1 MGYITPRG
9 STVLVLL
16 GIVFLCGCFD
26 KNSANGEEERLIGAS
41 ESAPLSPAIER
52 DVALLK
58 NDAKV
63 IEAFEY
69 IESIEEET
77 LKEHLY
83 ITEIPAPPFREQ
95 ARAEAFLEMLDQAG
109 ADSTWLDEVG
119 NAIALRKGTGG
130 EHTVA
135 LAAHLDTVFPEG
147 TPVSVKVRGDTLF
160 APGIGDDSRG
170 LVEVLTVLKALNH
183 SDILTESNILFIG
196 TVGEEGLGDLRGVK
210 HLFGDQGPGIDAWIA
225 IDGGKLGNIVYKG
238 LGSYRYRI
246 TFVGPGGHSWG
257 AFGLVNPH
265 HALGEAIHRFVEK
278 ADAFTRVGPRTS
290 YSIGRIG
297 GGTSVN
303 AIPFASWMEVDM
315 RSVDPHRLAILDSL
329 LHVSVQKA
337 VDVQNEMRRS
347 GPKLRANLEMIGNR
361 PSGALDP
368 STPLI
373 QRAAIASVLM
383 GFAPTYSLSSTD
395 SNIPISLGIPAITVG
410 RGGRGGGAHSLNEWW
425 VNDDAFVAIQWSL
438 LIVLAE
444 AGIAH

>member
-1 MGYITPRG
+1 MGIAISLR

-16 GIVFLCGCFD
+16 GIVFLSGCFD
-26 KNSANGEEERLIGAS
+26 EGAVDGAEERLIGS
-41 ESAPLSPAIER
+41 PNSAPLSPAIER

-58 NDAKV
+58 NNARVLD
-63 IEAFEY
+63 AFEY
-69 IESIEEET
+69 IESIEDET
-77 LKEHLY
+77 LKEHLF
-83 ITEIPAPPFREQ
+83 ITEIPAPPFKEQ
-95 ARAEAFLEMLDQAG
+95 ARANAFMGMFERAG
-109 ADSTWLDEVG
+109 VDSSWIDEEG
-119 NAIALRKGTGG
+119 NAIALRKGTVGD
-130 EHTVA
+130 HTVA

-147 TPVSVKVRGDTLF
+147 TPVKVEVRGDTLF

-183 SDILTESNILFIG
+183 SEIQTESNLLFIG

-210 HLFGDQGPGIDAWIA
+210 HLFSEKGPGIDAWIA

-238 LGSYRYRI
+238 LGSHRYRVS
-246 TFVGPGGHSWG
+246 FAGPGGHSWG
-257 AFGLVNPH
+257 AFGLANPH

-303 AIPFASWMEVDM
+303 AIPFDSWMEVDM
-315 RSVDPHRLAILDSL
+315 RSVDPGRLEKLDSL
-329 LHVSVQKA
+329 LLASVQEA
-337 VDVQNEMRRS
+337 LDAQNQMRRS
-347 GPKLRANLEMIGNR
+347 GPELIANLEMIGNR
-361 PSGALDP
+361 PTGALDP
-368 STPLI
+368 ALPLI

-383 GFAPTYSLSSTD
+383 GFTPTYSLSSTD

-410 RGGRGGGAHSLNEWW
+410 RGGTGGGAHSLNEWW
-425 VNDDAFVAIQWSL
+425 IDDDAFVAIQWSL

-444 AGIAH
+444 AGLAH

>member
-1 MGYITPRG
+1 MGYANPLGTTI
-9 STVLVLL
+9 LVLL
-16 GIVFLCGCFD
+16 CIVFFSGCFD
-26 KNSANGEEERLIGAS
+26 KEPVEATEERLIGAP
-41 ESAPLSPAIER
+41 ETAPLSPAIER

-58 NDAKV
+58 NNPKV
-63 IEAFEY
+63 LEAFEY

-77 LKEHLY
+77 LNEHLF
-83 ITEIPAPPFREQ
+83 ITEIPAPPFKEE
-95 ARAEAFLEMLDQAG
+95 ARAKAFLGMLNRAG
-109 ADSTWLDEVG
+109 VDSAWVDEEG
-119 NAIALRKGTGG
+119 NAIGLRKGTIG

-147 TPVSVKVRGDTLF
+147 TPVNVEVRGDTLF

-183 SDILTESNILFIG
+183 SEVATESNLLFIG

-210 HLFGDQGPGIDAWIA
+210 HLFSEHGPGIDAWIA

-278 ADAFTRVGPRTS
+278 ADAFTRAGPRTS

-315 RSVDPHRLAILDSL
+315 RSVDPGRLEKLDSL
-329 LHVSVQKA
+329 LHMSVQEA
-337 VDVQNEMRRS
+337 LDAQNQMRRS
-347 GPKLRANLEMIGNR
+347 GPKLKANLKMIGNR

-368 STPLI
+368 ALPLI

-383 GFAPTYSLSSTD
+383 GFTPTYSLSSTD

-410 RGGRGGGAHSLNEWW
+410 RGGTGGAAHSLNEWW
-425 VNDDAFVAIQWSL
+425 VDDNAFVAIQWSL

>member
-1 MGYITPRG
+1 MGYTNPLG
-9 STVLVLL
+9 STILVFL
-16 GIVFLCGCFD
+16 GIVFFTGCFD
-26 KNSANGEEERLIGAS
+26 RDSVEGAEERSIGAP

-58 NDAKV
+58 NNAKV
-63 IEAFEY
+63 LEAFEY
-69 IESIEEET
+69 IESIEDET
-77 LKEHLY
+77 LSEHLF
-83 ITEIPAPPFREQ
+83 ITEIPAPPFKEQ
-95 ARAEAFLEMLDQAG
+95 ARAKAFLEMLDRAG
-109 ADSTWLDEVG
+109 VDSTWIDEEG
-119 NAIALRKGTGG
+119 NAIALRKGTVGDN
-130 EHTVA
+130 TVA

-147 TPVSVKVRGDTLF
+147 TPVNVKVRGDTLF

-170 LVEVLTVLKALNH
+170 LVEVLTVLKALNN
-183 SDILTESNILFIG
+183 SSILTESNLLFIG

-210 HLFGDQGPGIDAWIA
+210 HLFSEQGPGIDSWIA

-238 LGSYRYRI
+238 LGSLRYRI

-278 ADAFTRVGPRTS
+278 ADAFTRAGPRTS

-315 RSVDPHRLAILDSL
+315 RSVDPGRLGEMDSL
-329 LHVSVQKA
+329 LQVSVQEA
-337 VDVQNEMRRS
+337 LDAQNELRRS
-347 GPKLRANLEMIGNR
+347 GPKVRANLEVIGNR

-368 STPLI
+368 SLPLI

-383 GFAPTYSLSSTD
+383 GFTPTYSLSSTD

-410 RGGRGGGAHSLNEWW
+410 RGGTGGGAHSLNEWW
-425 VNDDAFVAIQWSL
+425 VNDNAFVAIQWSL

-444 AGIAH
+444 AGIAL